1 MKHFQIF
8 KANVPVT
15 SMEGAV
21 VNLGADVLEGIAKRY
36 DPKLHE
42 APLIVGHP
50 QHDAPA
56 YGWVRGLSFADGAL
70 EVEEHQVDDAF
81 DALRKKGS
89 FKKVSARFFT
99 PTSKNNPTPGE
110 YYLRD
115 VGFLGAMAPAVKGLR
130 SVSFAD
136 DTADLVTAE
145 ISFADL
151 PAYAGGYITRMF
163 RGLRDWLIE
172 KEGKEVADRVLP
184 DWSLDS
190 LSEITTRAEVKD
202 EPSHASFADTNSNPA
217 PKEKPTM
224 KTAEQLQAEVDAA
237 NRERDAA
244 TARATSL
251 EQADR
256 QRQVDARHNEHV
268 SFADTMV
275 SEARWPA
282 GSKDLLVATL
292 DHLATPAESG
302 VLSFG
307 DGEAA
312 KPLHQVL
319 REQLQ
324 ALPSQV
330 SFKQIATKQGDA
342 DKDLVSFADQ
352 PGYEGVQVDADRLA
366 LDKRIK
372 QYMSEHKVDYATAAA
387 RVSK

>member
-70 EVEEHQVDDAF
+70 EVEEHQVDEAF
-81 DALRKKGS
+81 NALRQKGS

-99 PTSKNNPTPGE
+99 PASKNNPTPGE

-130 SVSFAD
+130 SYSFGDAAD
-136 DTADLVTAE
+136 DVVTAE

-151 PAYAGGYITRMF
+151 PAYSGSYIARMF

-172 KEGKEVADRVLP
+172 KEGKETADRVLP
-184 DWSLDS
+184 DWEVQS
-190 LSEITTRAEVKD
+190 LSEISTRAEATD
-202 EPSHASFADTNSNPA
+202 NASFSDSHSNPA
-217 PKEKPTM
+217 SKEKPTM
-224 KTAEQLQAEVDAA
+224 KTAEQLQADLDAA

-244 TARATSL
+244 TARATTL

-256 QRQVDARHNEHV
+256 QRQVDARHADHV
-268 SFADTMV
+268 SFADTLI

-302 VLSFG
+302 VVSFG

-319 REQLQ
+319 REQLKE
-324 ALPSQV
+324 LPQMV
-330 SFKQIATKQGDA
+330 SFGQIATKDTAVAGQQLTDAQISTRARAYKQAKDGKGEFISFGDA
-342 DKDLVSFADQ
+342 IDAVNAGKDK
-352 PGYEGVQVDADRLA
+352 E
-366 LDKRIK
+366 
-372 QYMSEHKVDYATAAA
+372 
-387 RVSK
+387 

>member
-8 KANVPVT
+8 RANVPVT
-15 SMEGAV
+15 SMEGTTV
-21 VNLGADVLEGIAKRY
+21 SFSEADLKGIAERY
-36 DPKLHE
+36 DPALHE

-56 YGWVRGLSFADGAL
+56 YGWVAGLSFADGAL
-70 EVEEHQVDDAF
+70 AVQEKQVDPEF
-81 DALRKKGS
+81 DALRTRGS
-89 FKKVSARFFT
+89 FKKVSARFYT
-99 PTSKNNPTPGE
+99 PTSKNSPTPGQ

-130 SVSFAD
+130 SASFAD
-136 DTADLVTAE
+136 DGADLATAE

-151 PAYAGGYITRMF
+151 PAYSGTYISRLF

-172 KEGKEVADRVLP
+172 KEGKDTADRVLP
-184 DWSLDS
+184 DWEVQS
-190 LSEITTRAEVKD
+190 LSEISTRAEAQD
-202 EPSHASFADTNSNPA
+202 SHNASFGDTHSNPA
-217 PKEKPTM
+217 SKEKPTM
-224 KTAEQLQAEVDAA
+224 KTAEQLQADLDAA
-237 NRERDAA
+237 NRERDTAQ
-244 TARATSL
+244 ARATTL

-256 QRQVDARHNEHV
+256 QRQVDARHAEHV
-268 SFADTMV
+268 SFADGLI

-282 GSKDLLVATL
+282 GSKEPLVATL

-302 VLSFG
+302 VVSFG
-307 DGEAA
+307 DGDAA

-330 SFKQIATKQGDA
+330 SFKQIATKPKDGDQE
-342 DKDLVSFADQ
+342 LVSFSDQ
-352 PGYEGVQVDADRLA
+352 PGYESVQVDADRLA

-372 QYMSEHKVDYATAAA
+372 QYMGEHKVDYATAAA
-387 RVSK
+387 HVSK